1 MARFPPLH
9 DSGFT
14 LLELIAALAIA
25 AILAAIAI
33 PKWSVLLPTYRLN
46 SSARQVQSELHQIK
60 MQAASENVDFQ
71 IVFSGGAS
79 DYTIQ
84 RDSSPWMTRSLPEG
98 IIVAKAGTIYL
109 SPRGTAKGNT
119 VRLLNEIGECAQVV
133 VSPTGRVRIC
143 KLKGCNENC

>member
-1 MARFPPLH
+1 MEQFSS

-14 LLELIAALAIA
+14 ILELIVALAIA

-46 SSARQVQSELHQIK
+46 SSARQVQSELHRIR
-60 MQAASENVDFQ
+60 MQAASENVGFQ
-71 IVFSGGAS
+71 LVFSAGAV

-84 RDSSPWMTRSLPEG
+84 RDTSLWQKKPLPDG
-98 IIVAKAGTIYL
+98 ISIAKAGTISF
-109 SPRGTAKGNT
+109 SPRGTAGGDR
-119 VRLLNEIGECAQVV
+119 VRLLNEKGECTQVV
-133 VSPTGRVRIC
+133 VSATGRVRIC